1 MKKKLAVVGIV
12 VMLVLMVPTFVSN
25 ASITRYVVKE
35 DDRVTREYIVNGD
48 GEIMDSRTF
57 LDGKLFY
64 DFDKDWNVD
73 EDEVEYVDWTKD

>member
-35 DDRVTREYIVNGD
+35 DDRVTREYIVNGY
-48 GEIMDSRTF
+48 GAIMDSRTF

-73 EDEVEYVDWTKD
+73 EVKYVDWIKD